1 MRSNLMIIV
10 AYVFGGVIAV
20 TVAGYVIEALS

>member
-20 TVAGYVIEALS
+20 TVAGYVIGALS

>member
-1 MRSNLMIIV
+1 MIIV

-20 TVAGYVIEALS
+20 TVAGYVIGALS